1 MLQILA
7 CLSILLLNG
16 KEFCCLLIGL
26 SSTFLVVPQ
35 SEFTSREP
43 QWLYSRFQ
51 RCPRKGQDFKIF
63 KNFKNISKKFKNYKI
78 KFVLFKCS
86 KFSKFQIF
94 KNGCRSLRN
103 LIEI

>member
-7 CLSILLLNG
+7 CLSILLLNS
-16 KEFCCLLIGL
+16 KEFCCSLIGL

-43 QWLYSRFQ
+43 QWFQ
-51 RCPRKGQDFKIF
+51 RCPRKGQDFKF
-63 KNFKNISKKFKNYKI
+63 SKKKNLNYKI

-86 KFSKFQIF
+86 KFSKLARFVPY
-94 KNGCRSLRN
+94 
-103 LIEI
+103 

>member
-16 KEFCCLLIGL
+16 KEFFCSLIGL

-51 RCPRKGQDFKIF
+51 RCPRKGQDFKF
-63 KNFKNISKKFKNYKI
+63 SKISKKFQTN
-78 KFVLFKCS
+78 FK
-86 KFSKFQIF
+86 
-94 KNGCRSLRN
+94 L
-103 LIEI
+103 